1 MKAHWKQTPL
11 QQAQKRS
18 PALDKEKQIA
28 ELKHEIKVLQEQL
41 RESRYKVAS
50 LNDACTL
57 WRENAKSLELDH
69 ERYNTLRELDVM
81 IMGKDGAK
89 YLKRAELD
97 KYLDEY
103 YGVALQTGVL
113 NKLSASYQQAL
124 AASMVQTKQAVA
136 SSILQAKYIY
146 QTYPMGF
153 TITEGWDD
161 GDDTGGQG
169 QEANQGN
176 P

>member
-1 MKAHWKQTPL
+1 MKAPWKQTPL

-28 ELKHEIKVLQEQL
+28 ELKHKIKVLQEQL

-57 WRENAKSLELDH
+57 WRENATNLQRHYD
-69 ERYNTLRELDVM
+69 RYNTLRTLDVM
-81 IMGKDGAK
+81 IMDKDGAK
-89 YLKRAELD
+89 YLKGEELD
-97 KYLDEY
+97 KYIDAHHA
-103 YGVALQTGVL
+103 VDLQAAIHQR
-113 NKLSASYQQAL
+113 LSKHYQQAL

-136 SSILQAKYIY
+136 NSILKPQYIY
-146 QTYPMGF
+146 QTYPTGF